1 VAKRRA
7 SFLAR
12 AAVVGIVLIG
22 AALIGPVSSG
32 AASSGTSPGPT
43 KTVWLCRPGV
53 TPDPCETSL
62 DTTVVKANGQSAVM
76 DVNDAKNPKIDC
88 FYVYPTIS
96 AEPMV
101 NADLTIQPAEIGVAE
116 DQAARFSEDC
126 KVYSPMYNQLTLG
139 ALDDPQRITAAN
151 LVEAYQ
157 SALSGFKDYLA
168 HYNHDRGI
176 VFIGH
181 SQGATILIQLLK
193 DVVDPNPK
201 LRRLVVSAI
210 LLGGNVTVPIGK
222 SVGGDFKHIPACQAD
237 NQTGCV
243 VAYSSFLD
251 PPPADSYFGRVG
263 QGVSLLS
270 GPGQGPNPRLRVLCT
285 NPAALGGG
293 SGLLQPYFLG
303 GTTTRWLS
311 YPGLYSAQC
320 MSVGGATWLQVTPIS
335 TPGDTRPLVAQ
346 QLGPQW
352 GLHLLDV
359 NMSLGNFVSLVATQ
373 AKAYLGHP

>member
-7 SFLAR
+7 SFSAR

-32 AASSGTSPGPT
+32 AASSSTSPGPT
-43 KTVWLCRPGV
+43 KTVWLCRPGA

-62 DTTVVKANGQSAVM
+62 DSTVVKANGQSAVM

-88 FYVYPTIS
+88 FYVYPTVS
-96 AEPMV
+96 GEPTV
-101 NADLTIQPAEIGVAE
+101 NSDLIIQASETGVAR

-126 KVYSPMYNQLTLG
+126 RVYAPMYKQLTLNAIG
-139 ALDDPQRITAAN
+139 GTVHLTAAN
-151 LVEAYQ
+151 LTEAYD
-157 SALSGFKDYLA
+157 SALSGFKDYMA
-168 HYNHDRGI
+168 HYNHGRGI

-181 SQGATILIQLLK
+181 SQGASTLIQLLK
-193 DVVDPNPK
+193 NEVDPNPK
-201 LRRLVVSAI
+201 IRRLLVSAI

-222 SVGGDFKHIPACQAD
+222 SVGGDFKHIPACQAND
-237 NQTGCV
+237 QTGCV

-251 PPPADSYFGRVG
+251 PPPANSLFGRVG

-270 GPGQGPNPRLRVLCT
+270 GQGPNTKLQVLCT

-293 SGLLQPYFLG
+293 SGMLQPYFLG
-303 GTTTRWLS
+303 GTTTPWLT

-320 MSVGGATWLQVTPIS
+320 MSVGGATWLQVTPIT
-335 TPGDTRPLVAQ
+335 TPGDTRPLVTQ
-346 QLGPQW
+346 QLGPVW